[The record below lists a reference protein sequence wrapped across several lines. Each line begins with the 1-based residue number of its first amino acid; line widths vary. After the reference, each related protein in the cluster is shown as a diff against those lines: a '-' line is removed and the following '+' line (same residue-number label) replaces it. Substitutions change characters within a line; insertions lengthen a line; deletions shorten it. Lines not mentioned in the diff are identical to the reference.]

1 MAKKKQAEV
10 SEEVSVEA
18 SSLAPEEVA
27 EKFFDS
33 RPDYPLDSIYVSEDG
48 IVFDGNSQGKNRVEN
63 YCSERNIGYTHIK
76 K

>member
-1 MAKKKQAEV
+1 MAKKKQVEV

-33 RPDYPLDSIYVSEDG
+33 RPDYALDSIYVSEDG
-48 IVFDGNSQGKNRVEN
+48 VVFDGNSQGKNRVMN
-63 YCSERNIGYTHIK
+63 YCDEKKIGYTEIK